1 MKIPPHWENILVL
14 LASCIEICICLRSIC
29 IQVFVSKSEMLRGSP
44 RERDHYH
51 KFPRQLHLS
60 CHYPTHLPVSSLPI
74 MWKSMLWYKHK
85 YFSFQ
90 CCHLFD
96 TVYAQQLERESE
108 RETPPLSL
116 YLFFLT
122 LSSFSILFLFPLSHF
137 RYVTHVKIRHL
148 SRMPKRSEHTL

>member
-1 MKIPPHWENILVL
+1 MKIPPHCENILVL
-14 LASCIEICICLRSIC
+14 LASCIEICICLRNIC

-96 TVYAQQLERESE
+96 TVYAQQLERE
-108 RETPPLSL
+108 TPPLSL

-122 LSSFSILFLFPLSHF
+122 LSSFFFLFLFPLSHLDMSHMLKYGIC
-137 RYVTHVKIRHL
+137 RECRKDPNIRF
-148 SRMPKRSEHTL
+148 KRK

>member
-1 MKIPPHWENILVL
+1 MKIPPHCENILVL
-14 LASCIEICICLRSIC
+14 LTSCIEICICLRSIC

-51 KFPRQLHLS
+51 KSPRQLHLS

-96 TVYAQQLERESE
+96 TVYAQQLERE
-108 RETPPLSL
+108 RDPPLSL

-122 LSSFSILFLFPLSHF
+122 LSSFSFLFPLSSFLFLFPLSLSYF
-137 RYVTHVKIRHL
+137 SHL
-148 SRMPKRSEHTL
+148 NMSLFVPKH